1 MGTATNSPV
10 FKLQPPAGAH
20 AIAGPTFRPGATGS
34 ASAFSG
40 VMLAGPQR
48 LLQAE
53 REARTAAALLEI
65 LARVEAADQLED
77 GCAILADEFQRLA
90 SCDRVALGRCGGQ
103 GGCFPIL
110 TVSGMPRIDRRLD
123 VARRLEAAL
132 AETLLSG
139 EGIAWPS
146 DGHSPSQP
154 TLAHQ
159 RLAAAVKAGWIVS
172 SPLRD
177 SSGAVLAAWLF
188 LGRGEAEQR
197 ADVANLMRAAAPRVA
212 ACLGLLKR
220 AEAGRIA
227 RWMRKLLAPQRARW
241 RWAAAAALLA
251 AIALALLP
259 AANRIQCKCKVQP
272 VVRRFVSAPFEGT
285 LEKSLAEPGDVV
297 CQGQTLARMDGRE
310 ICWETSA
317 LRADHNRAEVKRNVS
332 MAKHDTG
339 ASRMAELETQRLALK
354 LHVLDARSEHLQIK
368 SPIRGVL
375 LTGDQK
381 RAEGMSVAVGQA
393 LFEVAPLDRMVVE
406 IAVPE
411 RDLQQVAVGMDA
423 IVRLDA
429 CRGTTRQAAIAKIN
443 PRAETIDGEHVF
455 VGELMLDN
463 PGELLRPGMN
473 GTATVL
479 GRTHPWIWNVS
490 HKLWENMAAAC
501 GF

>member
-1 MGTATNSPV
+1 MGVTANSQV
-10 FKLQPPAGAH
+10 FKLQPPAGPH
-20 AIAGPTFRPGATGS
+20 VIAGPTVRGGTT
-34 ASAFSG
+34 
-40 VMLAGPQR
+40 LAAGQR
-48 LLQAE
+48 LVQAE

-65 LARVEAADQLED
+65 LARVETSERLED

-90 SCDRVALGRCGGQ
+90 CCDRVALGCCGRQ
-103 GGCFPIL
+103 SGCFPLL

-132 AETLLSG
+132 AETMLSG
-139 EGIAWPS
+139 DGIAWPP
-146 DGHSPSQP
+146 DEHSPSQP

-159 RLAAAVKAGWIVS
+159 RLAAAAKAGWIIS

-188 LGRGEAEQR
+188 LGPGETERR
-197 ADVANLMRAAAPRVA
+197 ADATNLMRAGAPRVA

-220 AEAGRIA
+220 AEVGPIS
-227 RWMRKLLAPQRARW
+227 RWTRKLLVGKHARW
-241 RWAAAAALLA
+241 RWLAASAVLA
-251 AIALALLP
+251 AIAMSFLP

-310 ICWETSA
+310 IRWETSA
-317 LRADHNRAEVKRNVS
+317 LWADHNRAEVKRNVS
-332 MAKHDTG
+332 MAKHETG
-339 ASRMAELETQRLALK
+339 ASRMAELEAQRLALK

-368 SPIRGVL
+368 SPLRGVL
-375 LTGDQK
+375 LVGDQK

-429 CRGTTRQAAIAKIN
+429 CRGTTCQAAIEKLN

-455 VGELMLDN
+455 VAELAIDN

-479 GRTHPWIWNVS
+479 GRVHPWIWNVS
-490 HKLWENMAAAC
+490 HKLWENMAALC
-501 GF
+501 GW

>member
-1 MGTATNSPV
+1 
-10 FKLQPPAGAH
+10 
-20 AIAGPTFRPGATGS
+20 
-34 ASAFSG
+34 
-40 VMLAGPQR
+40 
-48 LLQAE
+48 
-53 REARTAAALLEI
+53 
-65 LARVEAADQLED
+65 
-77 GCAILADEFQRLA
+77 
-90 SCDRVALGRCGGQ
+90 
-103 GGCFPIL
+103 
-110 TVSGMPRIDRRLD
+110 MPRVDRRSD

-139 EGIAWPS
+139 EGIAWPA
-146 DGHSPSQP
+146 DHRSPSQP

-159 RLAAAVKAGWIVS
+159 RLAAAANAGWVIS

-188 LGRGEAEQR
+188 LGGGDAQQR
-197 ADVANLMRAAAPRVA
+197 AETANLMHAGTPRVE

-220 AEAGRIA
+220 AEAGPIS
-227 RWMRKLLAPQRARW
+227 RWTRKLFAAKHAAW
-241 RWAAAAALLA
+241 RWLAAAVVVV
-251 AIALALLP
+251 AIGASFLP
-259 AANRIQCKCKVQP
+259 AVNRIQCRCKVQP

-297 CQGQTLARMDGRE
+297 RQGQTLARMDGRE
-310 ICWETSA
+310 IRWETSA
-317 LRADHNRAEVKRNVS
+317 LEADHNRAEVKRNVS

-339 ASRMAELETQRLALK
+339 ASRMAELDAQRLALK

-406 IAVPE
+406 IAIPE

-429 CRGTTRQAAIAKIN
+429 CHGANRQAALAKIN

-455 VGELMLDN
+455 VGEFALDN
-463 PGELLRPGMN
+463 PGELLRPGMS

-490 HKLWENMAAAC
+490 HKLWENMAAMC
-501 GF
+501 GW

>member
-1 MGTATNSPV
+1 MNTATNSPV

-20 AIAGPTFRPGATGS
+20 AIAGPTVRNGTT
-34 ASAFSG
+34 
-40 VMLAGPQR
+40 LAAGQR

-65 LARVEAADQLED
+65 LARVEACDRLED
-77 GCAILADEFQRLA
+77 GSAILADEFQRLA
-90 SCDRVALGRCGGQ
+90 SCDRVALGWCGRQSGS
-103 GGCFPIL
+103 FPLL
-110 TVSGMPRIDRRLD
+110 TVSGMPRIDRRSD

-132 AETLLSG
+132 AETMLSG
-139 EGIAWPS
+139 EGIAWPP
-146 DGHSPSQP
+146 DQRLPSLP

-159 RLAAAVKAGWIVS
+159 RLAAAAKAGWIIS

-177 SSGAVLAAWLF
+177 SSGTVRAAWLF
-188 LGRGEAEQR
+188 LGRGKADER
-197 ADVANLMRAAAPRVA
+197 ADAANLMRAGAPRVA

-220 AEAGRIA
+220 AEAGRIS
-227 RWMRKLLAPQRARW
+227 RWTRKVLAGKQARW
-241 RWAAAAALLA
+241 RWLAVAALPA
-251 AIALALLP
+251 AIAMSLLP

-297 CQGQTLARMDGRE
+297 CPGQTLARMDGRE
-310 ICWETSA
+310 IRWETSS
-317 LRADHNRAEVKRNVS
+317 LLADHNRAEVKRNVS

-339 ASRMAELETQRLALK
+339 ASRMAELEAQRLALK
-354 LHVLDARSEHLQIK
+354 LHLLDARSEHLQIK

-393 LFEVAPLDRMVVE
+393 LFEVAPLERMIVE
-406 IAVPE
+406 IAIPE
-411 RDLQQVAVGMDA
+411 RDLQQVSVGMDA

-429 CRGTTRQAAIAKIN
+429 CRGTTRQTPIAKIN

-455 VGELMLDN
+455 VGELVIDN

-479 GRTHPWIWNVS
+479 GRAHPWIWNVS
-490 HKLWENMAAAC
+490 HKLCENVAAAC
-501 GF
+501 GW

>member
-1 MGTATNSPV
+1 M

-20 AIAGPTFRPGATGS
+20 VIAGPTVRNGT
-34 ASAFSG
+34 
-40 VMLAGPQR
+40 VLAGPQR
-48 LLQAE
+48 LVQAE

-65 LARVEAADQLED
+65 LARVESSDRLED
-77 GCAILADEFQRLA
+77 ACAILTDEFQRLA
-90 SCDRVALGRCGGQ
+90 SCDRVALGWCGRQSGT
-103 GGCFPIL
+103 FPLL
-110 TVSGMPRIDRRLD
+110 TVSGMPRIDRRSD

-132 AETLLSG
+132 AETMLSG
-139 EGIAWPS
+139 EGVAWPS
-146 DGHSPSQP
+146 DAHSPSQP

-159 RLAAAVKAGWIVS
+159 RLAAAAKAGWIIS

-177 SSGAVLAAWLF
+177 SSGAVPAAWLF

-197 ADVANLMRAAAPRVA
+197 ADTASLMRAGDPRVA

-220 AEAGRIA
+220 AQSGPIS
-227 RWMRKLLAPQRARW
+227 RWTRKLLAGKHARW
-241 RWAAAAALLA
+241 RWLAAAALAA
-251 AIALALLP
+251 AIALAFLP

-285 LEKSLAEPGDVV
+285 LEKSLAEPGDIV

-310 ICWETSA
+310 IRWETSS
-317 LRADHNRAEVKRNVS
+317 LWADHNRAEVKRNVS

-339 ASRMAELETQRLALK
+339 ASRMAELEAQRLALK
-354 LHVLDARSEHLQIK
+354 LHVLDARSEHLEIK

-411 RDLQQVAVGMDA
+411 RDLQQAAVGMDA

-443 PRAETIDGEHVF
+443 PRAETIDGEQVF
-455 VGELMLDN
+455 VAELAIDN

-490 HKLWENMAAAC
+490 HKLWENLAAAC
-501 GF
+501 GW